1 MCCNY
6 SYCCLLH
13 WVLTS
18 TRHFPPHSYRSLN
31 LSFLS
36 RCKHY
41 KCLDGI
47 ESQSISSLGNTP
59 AWHQQPCSPHSNSL
73 QSPFLLFLMLLWPSP
88 VISDWTLKPLQWLVS
103 AYLTWATNLV
113 NTLHCGPYGWSAAI
127 STMHLFRLLIF
138 GMERAASRLIYSL
151 TAELSPRPWADIISK
166 QQTEEQHAGRVIATL
181 GQVRRRRETS
191 PRGDYICFIRHALE
205 IRTGSVTSAPT
216 VAREW
221 KATGLR
227 FTLSFT
233 LLVKISNQTRFQC
246 HFVPDLKDSK
256 GKGNP
261 PLLRLVFSLMT
272 LINTGKYVNV
282 YQTST
287 EA

>member
-1 MCCNY
+1 MLGWY
-6 SYCCLLH
+6 RIP
-13 WVLTS
+13 VDQQ
-18 TRHFPPHSYRSLN
+18 FGKHS
-31 LSFLS
+31 
-36 RCKHY
+36 
-41 KCLDGI
+41 DP
-47 ESQSISSLGNTP
+47 P

-88 VISDWTLKPLQWLVS
+88 VTSDWTLKPLEWLVS

-113 NTLHCGPYGWSAAI
+113 NTLHRGPYGWSAAI
-127 STMHLFRLLIF
+127 STMHVFRLLIF

-191 PRGDYICFIRHALE
+191 PRGDYICFIRHSLE
-205 IRTGSVTSAPT
+205 IRAGSVTSAPT
-216 VAREW
+216 VASEW
-221 KATGLR
+221 KASGLR

-233 LLVKISNQTRFQC
+233 RLVKTSDQTGFQC

-261 PLLRLVFSLMT
+261 PLRRLVFSLTT